1 MPEVLVPP
9 YPGITSATGLLT
21 SDVKYDQM
29 QTVFMIEGRIDA
41 PRLDRELSELTEL
54 VKARLLEDGIP
65 DDEITV
71 SAALDC
77 RYVGQGYELRVP
89 LPKLRFADDA
99 LAAFHRM
106 HEQEYGH
113 PMSDPI
119 EIVNLRVTATGKRP
133 KLGRPQVAPGELED
147 ALLGEGESVF
157 RQNGSL
163 GSQPTQY
170 LGASPAAAR
179 AGRSRP
185 GCRLPARRD
194 RARTAGVERD
204 GRSVRQSATQEEN
217 PMSVAETRVDPI
229 TASVIA
235 GALDSIAI
243 EMGHKLA
250 RMSYSSII
258 RESEDFG
265 TVVCDAHGR
274 QLCESPQ
281 STPLQSG
288 PIPGYVRGINRRFA
302 EIGEEWKPGDV
313 VMHNHPYYGASHG
326 PDVGFVVPVFYGGQ
340 LVGFSATTAHH
351 LDIGALTPGSC
362 GIVDASDA
370 YAEGLQ
376 FTAIKVVEEGKVNEW
391 VWHILRDNIRMSSVV
406 VADMQAQIAA
416 ARIGAERF
424 LELFDRYG
432 LETVQGASDDLMDYS
447 ERVLRQEIEK
457 LPDGTYSAEG
467 RIDGYL
473 DHENPAY
480 RDLPIVASVT
490 VDGSDLHVDLA
501 GTAPQVDLPI
511 NMPFEGTVDIAIYLV
526 LRSILLDSETHDPVP
541 TNSGLF
547 RPIKITAPEG
557 CLANPRYPAPTIARF
572 VAGNI
577 IAETVMR
584 AIAPHKPEA
593 VAASVGNLKV
603 IASSGI
609 RDGGHWVHMDI
620 VEGSYGG
627 PVRQGRP
634 GRSRHA
640 LREHAKQPD

>member
-1 MPEVLVPP
+1 
-9 YPGITSATGLLT
+9 
-21 SDVKYDQM
+21 
-29 QTVFMIEGRIDA
+29 
-41 PRLDRELSELTEL
+41 
-54 VKARLLEDGIP
+54 
-65 DDEITV
+65 
-71 SAALDC
+71 
-77 RYVGQGYELRVP
+77 
-89 LPKLRFADDA
+89 
-99 LAAFHRM
+99 
-106 HEQEYGH
+106 
-113 PMSDPI
+113 
-119 EIVNLRVTATGKRP
+119 
-133 KLGRPQVAPGELED
+133 
-147 ALLGEGESVF
+147 
-157 RQNGSL
+157 
-163 GSQPTQY
+163 
-170 LGASPAAAR
+170 
-179 AGRSRP
+179 
-185 GCRLPARRD
+185 
-194 RARTAGVERD
+194 
-204 GRSVRQSATQEEN
+204 
-217 PMSVAETRVDPI
+217 MSVAETRVDPI

-250 RMSYSSII
+250 HMSYSSII

-265 TVVCDAHGR
+265 TVVCDAGAR

-326 PDVGFVVPVFYGGQ
+326 PDVGFVVPVFFEDQ

-362 GIVDASDA
+362 GIVDATDA

-376 FTAIKVVEEGKVNEW
+376 LTAIKVVEEGRVNEW
-391 VWHILRDNIRMSSVV
+391 VWRILRDNIRMSSVV

-424 LELFDRYG
+424 LELFERYG
-432 LETVQGASDDLMDYS
+432 PETVQGASEDLMDYS
-447 ERVLRQEIEK
+447 EHVLRQEIER

-467 RIDGYL
+467 KIDGYL
-473 DHENPAY
+473 DHESPAY

-490 VDGSDLHVDLA
+490 VEGSDLEVDLT

-526 LRSILLDSETHDPVP
+526 LRSILLDSDTHDPVP

-547 RPIKITAPEG
+547 RPITITAPEG

-584 AIAPHKPEA
+584 ALAPHTPEA

-603 IASSGI
+603 IASSGL
-609 RDGGHWVHMDI
+609 REGGHWVHMDI
-620 VEGSYGG
+620 IEGSYGG
-627 PVRQGRP
+627 RHGKDGLDAVDTLYGNTRNNPIEDIESHLPLRIKRYELWPDEAGAGQWRGGIGSVRDVEFTEPGGFSIEADGNKWPPLGAFGGRDGTAGSIILNP
-634 GRSRHA
+634 GTLKEEQLPSKIPFRKVEAGDTIRTIAPSAGGYGDPAGRSIERICEDIA
-640 LREHAKQPD
+640 DGYVTKDSARRDYEHYRLTS

>member
-1 MPEVLVPP
+1 
-9 YPGITSATGLLT
+9 
-21 SDVKYDQM
+21 
-29 QTVFMIEGRIDA
+29 
-41 PRLDRELSELTEL
+41 
-54 VKARLLEDGIP
+54 
-65 DDEITV
+65 
-71 SAALDC
+71 
-77 RYVGQGYELRVP
+77 
-89 LPKLRFADDA
+89 
-99 LAAFHRM
+99 
-106 HEQEYGH
+106 
-113 PMSDPI
+113 
-119 EIVNLRVTATGKRP
+119 
-133 KLGRPQVAPGELED
+133 
-147 ALLGEGESVF
+147 
-157 RQNGSL
+157 
-163 GSQPTQY
+163 
-170 LGASPAAAR
+170 
-179 AGRSRP
+179 
-185 GCRLPARRD
+185 
-194 RARTAGVERD
+194 
-204 GRSVRQSATQEEN
+204 
-217 PMSVAETRVDPI
+217 MSVARTRVDPI

-235 GALDSIAI
+235 GALDSIAV

-265 TVVCDAHGR
+265 TVICDAEAR

-288 PIPGYVRGINRRFA
+288 PIPGYIRGINRRFE

-326 PDVGFVVPVFYGGQ
+326 PDVGFVVPVFSERR

-351 LDIGALTPGSC
+351 LDVGALTPGSC
-362 GIVDASDA
+362 GIVDATDA

-376 FTAIKVVEEGKVNEW
+376 FNAIKIEKEGAVNES
-391 VWHILRDNIRMSSVV
+391 VWHILRDNIRMSSIV
-406 VADMQAQIAA
+406 VADMQAQIAG

-424 LELFDRYG
+424 LELFERYG
-432 LETVQGASDDLMDYS
+432 VETVQGASEDLMDYS
-447 ERVLRQEIEK
+447 ERVLRQQIEE

-473 DHENPAY
+473 DHPDPAY

-490 VDGSDLHVDLA
+490 VDGSDLHVDLT

-547 RPIKITAPEG
+547 RPIGITAPKG

-584 AIAPHKPEA
+584 ALAPHKPDA

-620 VEGSYGG
+620 FEGSYGG
-627 PVRQGRP
+627 RFGKDGLDAVDTLYGNTRNNPIEDIESHLPLRVTRYELWPDTGGAGRWRGGIGSVRDVRFTEPAGFSIEADGSKWPPLGAFGGRDGTAGSIVLNP
-634 GRSRHA
+634 GTQSEEELPSKIPYRKVEIGETIRMIGPSAGGYGDPGERDLESIEQDILDEYVSEQSA
-640 LREHAKQPD
+640 RRDYPQYGKE